1 MYHFGEC
8 LSAQTA
14 IFMTD
19 YLVFRCNQI
28 IYDTPVYLGTFSV
41 SRIKNLQLLKSMQ
54 SIVVVH
60 ISALILSF
68 FHSNPIAQKF
78 YSEIYLAKSYA
89 TNVNILSVLKVR
101 N

>member
-1 MYHFGEC
+1 MYHFCEC

-19 YLVFRCNQI
+19 YLVFRSNQI
-28 IYDTPVYLGTFSV
+28 IYDIPVYLGTFSV
-41 SRIKNLQLLKSMQ
+41 SRIKNLQLRKSMQ
-54 SIVVVH
+54 SIVVVQVP
-60 ISALILSF
+60 ALILL
-68 FHSNPIAQKF
+68 FHSNPIAKKL

-89 TNVNILSVLKVR
+89 TNVNIFSVLKVR